1 MSLHQGLISKS
12 SLHGIREPRRQHDR
26 NYTGRHVA
34 KGIEDKDRGYAEHF
48 RLMLKI
54 GSGRIDQNHTDQD
67 QDNAG
72 YDQSYLSQRA
82 APV

>member
-1 MSLHQGLISKS
+1 
-12 SLHGIREPRRQHDR
+12 
-26 NYTGRHVA
+26 
-34 KGIEDKDRGYAEHF
+34 
-48 RLMLKI
+48 MLKI